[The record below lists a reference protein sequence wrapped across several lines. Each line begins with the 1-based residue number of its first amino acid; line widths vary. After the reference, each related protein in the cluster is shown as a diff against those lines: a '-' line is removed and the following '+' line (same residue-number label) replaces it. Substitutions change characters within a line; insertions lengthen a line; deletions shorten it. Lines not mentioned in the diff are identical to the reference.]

1 MGYKRK
7 TFVII
12 LFFIFLSFCHTV
24 YADTTNDATKV
35 MIILDASGSMW
46 GKVDG
51 KPKIQIARE
60 VLKDLLPKFGTHMHL
75 GLSAY
80 GHRKKGDCNDI
91 ETLIP
96 IGPLISQ
103 QPYFPLQYVYRQAH
117 RPFPC
122 R

>member
-60 VLKDLLPKFGTHMHL
+60 RR
-75 GLSAY
+75 S
-80 GHRKKGDCNDI
+80 RDI
-91 ETLIP
+91 RFYQGIR
-96 IGPLISQ
+96 
-103 QPYFPLQYVYRQAH
+103 PYF
-117 RPFPC
+117 
-122 R
+122 